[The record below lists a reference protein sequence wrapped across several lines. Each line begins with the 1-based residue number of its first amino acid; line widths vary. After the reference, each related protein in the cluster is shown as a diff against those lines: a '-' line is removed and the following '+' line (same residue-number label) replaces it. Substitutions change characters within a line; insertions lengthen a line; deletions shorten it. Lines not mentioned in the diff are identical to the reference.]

1 MVLFWVKFS
10 LILFT
15 VQLSLL
21 STRFHSWLIHFKI
34 QAHKSQTVFLQF
46 LKILH
51 LHFTNNIPAM
61 RNEMR
66 ISPKQDPGL
75 MAVKSLRIYFHI
87 SRFWFFNRILLSGK
101 ISLNRSPNFFY
112 PYNHTIKQRAT
123 GKKIMKGGNTINCI
137 YLKQK
142 ELFR

>member
-1 MVLFWVKFS
+1 MIASVSCDDFCFRLQEKFRPSLQRWIFHVVLFWVKFS

-75 MAVKSLRIYFHI
+75 MAVESLRIYFHI
-87 SRFWFFNRILLSGK
+87 SRFWVFNRILLSGK
-101 ISLNRSPNFFY
+101 ISLNRSPHFFI
-112 PYNHTIKQRAT
+112 HTT
-123 GKKIMKGGNTINCI
+123 TP
-137 YLKQK
+137 
-142 ELFR
+142 